1 MPKQEIQSFQI
12 TVENILQHL
21 TDLTTKSSQ
30 HKTYLTEVL
39 TNPGVEVVEE
49 VTRLPGEI
57 HDGWMAVNKFLD
69 YSYKILLDIE
79 NSKCER

>member
-1 MPKQEIQSFQI
+1 MPKQKIQRFQV

-21 TDLTTKSSQ
+21 TDLTAKSSQ
-30 HKTYLTEVL
+30 HKRYLTEVL
-39 TNPGVEVVEE
+39 SNPGVEMVEE

-69 YSYKILLDIE
+69 LSYKSQLDIE
-79 NSKCER
+79 NSR